1 MEISLQCGCGQK
13 FVATEGMAGA
23 LIPCQCGKSLRVP
36 SLTEMRRQ
44 SADMESCESRSVAI
58 TSQQQLRQVSAALL
72 YGCIL
77 AGTGLVGLPLLLVSS
92 TYGGPM
98 AGTGALVILV
108 GHAWFITQI
117 FTGNPTAALV
127 VLLVPVVGELL
138 AYKFVFDHWRIA
150 RWPILCQGV
159 GTLLLLFGLAPV

>member
-1 MEISLQCGCGQK
+1 
-13 FVATEGMAGA
+13 
-23 LIPCQCGKSLRVP
+23 
-36 SLTEMRRQ
+36 
-44 SADMESCESRSVAI
+44 
-58 TSQQQLRQVSAALL
+58 
-72 YGCIL
+72 
-77 AGTGLVGLPLLLVSS
+77 
-92 TYGGPM
+92 M